1 MIKGIIIRSVSGFYY
16 VEAADKV
23 YECKARGNF
32 RKKGIKPIV
41 GDCVVISEQ
50 ASGYCAIDEVCERR
64 NSIIRPPLANID
76 QMMIVVSTCDPKPN
90 MLIIDKMTAA
100 AVSKGIEPIV
110 VFSKSDLS
118 SPDELLEIY
127 RKAGIRAIEFSSV
140 DGRGRSEIMSLLPN
154 KITALTGNSGVG
166 KSTLINTLFP
176 EFDLDTGDISEK
188 LGRGRHTTRTVEL
201 FHCLGGYI
209 ADTPGFS
216 TLDIERYEI
225 IEKEKLPDAF
235 PEFGEY
241 IGMCRFSTCSHTCEK
256 GCAVIDAV
264 EQGVISRSRHDSY
277 KAMYEEVKDLKKW
290 MQSKDAA
297 L

>member
-41 GDCVVISEQ
+41 GDHVIISEQ
-50 ASGYCAIDEVCERR
+50 QNGYCAIDEVCERR
-64 NSIIRPPLANID
+64 NFIIRPPISNID
-76 QMMIVVSTCDPKPN
+76 QMIIVVSTCEPKPN

-118 SPDELLEIY
+118 SPEELIKIY
-127 RKAGIRAIEFSSV
+127 RMAGIKAIEFSSV
-140 DGRGRSEIMSLLPN
+140 DKRGRDEIISLLPN
-154 KITALTGNSGVG
+154 KVTSLTGNSGVG

-176 EFDLDTGDISEK
+176 ELDLDTGNISEK

-201 FHCLGGYI
+201 FKCRGGYI

-216 TLDIERYEI
+216 TLDIERYEL
-225 IEKEKLPDAF
+225 IEKEKLPEAF

-241 IGMCRFSTCSHTCEK
+241 IGKCRFSTCSHTCEK

-264 EQGVISRSRHDSY
+264 ESGVICRSRHESY
-277 KAMYEEVKDLKKW
+277 KSMYNEVKDLKKW
-290 MQSKDAA
+290 MQLKDAA